1 MIARTVR
8 MDVMDVREALGFS
21 HLDGVDDTDTNMVL
35 HLVHTKIDMGT
46 TFSKIIDK
54 LEEVLVVVHLVVVAM
69 AVVEVVVVVVVVVR
83 IIAIARGWIA
93 TEIEPTWTRCE
104 IRHLQDSIDQR
115 SDRSLIIGRRP
126 IKIKTT
132 DG

>member
-1 MIARTVR
+1 MIATMVRTG
-8 MDVMDVREALGFS
+8 VMDAREALGFS
-21 HLDGVDDTDTNMVL
+21 RLDEVDDTDTNMVL

-54 LEEVLVVVHLVVVAM
+54 LEEVLVVAHQ
-69 AVVEVVVVVVVVVR
+69 VVVVVVAVVK
-83 IIAIARGWIA
+83 IIAVLRGRIA
-93 TEIEPTWTRCE
+93 TEIEPTWIRCE
-104 IRHLQDSIDQR
+104 MRHLQDFIDQR
-115 SDRSLIIGRRP
+115 PDRSLIIGRHP